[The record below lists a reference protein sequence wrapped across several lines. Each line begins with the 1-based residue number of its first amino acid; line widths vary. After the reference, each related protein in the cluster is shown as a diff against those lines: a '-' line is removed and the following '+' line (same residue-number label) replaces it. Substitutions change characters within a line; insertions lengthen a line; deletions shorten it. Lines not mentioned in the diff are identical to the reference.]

1 MDEAVRRSYG
11 PSLIVLALLAVG
23 LWGGQ
28 YLRRGLWEPDEA
40 RYAYVAREMRA
51 GGHWFAPRLH
61 GEYYPDKPPLVF
73 WLMNA
78 SSALTGGQVNRVS
91 ARLPSLLGAILSL
104 WVCARLMGRWQ
115 NDRAA
120 WRAAVVLGT
129 SFLFWFETSWG
140 RIDALL
146 CGLEMGAVYSLF
158 RWNDTRRAWRLVLGY
173 ALAGFAA
180 FAKGPVGL
188 AVPLGIYAAA
198 TWAGGDRRALRGW
211 HWVWGPA
218 LALCVP
224 GAWLVAAWVGGAPP
238 EYFAAMFTKKS
249 FGRVIESVGHAR
261 PFYYFLWH
269 FPVEFMPWTLLLP
282 AALRSLADRPLRR
295 RLLSWVAF
303 VVGLFSLFV
312 CKRNMYILAAYPAA
326 AMLVAAGWEHV
337 QSLPRRW
344 SLATGYAAIG
354 LLGVLGAGLLA
365 AAAVPALPI
374 AHWSLLPA
382 GVCLL
387 AGAAA
392 LARLFRQEGLSDRW
406 LYVFAGTL
414 MAFQVSVGTL
424 VLPTLNAVKAPP
436 PELRAAAQ
444 ARLRPDQPVYVY
456 GQQLA
461 IVPLYCNRPGRE
473 LMSVEELR
481 QAIAGEGARLV
492 VFAQRQWQDVQAQV
506 GIPGTPHPFDMGS
519 KHLVWVDFTPSTTPP
534 TP

>member
-1 MDEAVRRSYG
+1 MDDAVRRSYG
-11 PSLIVLALLAVG
+11 PSLVVLALLAAA

-51 GGHWFAPRLH
+51 GGHWLAPHLH

-78 SSALTGGQVNRVS
+78 SSVLTGGQINRVS

-120 WRAAVVLGT
+120 WRAVVVLAS

-146 CGLEMGAVYSLF
+146 CGLEMGAVYCLF
-158 RWNDTRRAWRLVLGY
+158 RWNDTRRAWRLALGY
-173 ALAGFAA
+173 GLAGLAA

-188 AVPLGIYAAA
+188 AVPLGIYAAG
-198 TWAGGDRRALRGW
+198 TWAAGDRRALRGW
-211 HWVWGPA
+211 HWAWGPA
-218 LALCVP
+218 LAMCVP
-224 GAWLVAAWVGGAPP
+224 GAWLLGAWAGGAPP
-238 EYFAAMFTKKS
+238 EYFAAMFTEKS
-249 FGRVIESVGHAR
+249 FGRVVESVGHR
-261 PFYYFLWH
+261 RSILYFLWH
-269 FPVEFMPWTLLLP
+269 FPLEFMPWTILLP
-282 AALRSLADRPLRR
+282 AALRSTTNRPLRR
-295 RLLSWVAF
+295 RLLAWAGF
-303 VVGLFSLFV
+303 VIGLFSLFV

-344 SLATGYAAIG
+344 CSSTAYASTG
-354 LLGVLGAGLLA
+354 LLAVLGAGLLA
-365 AAAVPALPI
+365 AAAVPAVPI
-374 AHWSLLPA
+374 ARWTLLPA

-387 AGAAA
+387 AGAGA
-392 LARLFRQEGLSDRW
+392 LAGLFRREGLSDRW

-414 MAFQVSVGTL
+414 MAFQVAVGTL
-424 VLPTLNAVKAPP
+424 VLPALNPAKMPP
-436 PELRAAAQ
+436 PELRAAAEL
-444 ARLRPDQPVYVY
+444 RLRPDQPVYVY

-461 IVPLYCNRPGRE
+461 IVPLYCHRPGRQLGSIE
-473 LMSVEELR
+473 DLR
-481 QAIAGEGARLV
+481 LAVRSGIAPLV
-492 VFAQRQWQDVQAQV
+492 VFSQRQWEDVQPQIEVPASV
-506 GIPGTPHPFDMGS
+506 HPFAMGG
-519 KHLVWVDFTPSTTPP
+519 KRLVWVDFTPP
-534 TP
+534 TGP